1 MAQREKVLKFE
12 DGSMIRAEVLDGGKI
27 ALVLQARH
35 LGEEVKFTSAS
46 VELTSDETIDLINW
60 IGDELV
66 KEFSDE

>member
-12 DGSMIRAEVLDGGKI
+12 DGSMLKTQILEGGKI
-27 ALVLQARH
+27 TLVLQARH

-46 VELTSDETIDLINW
+46 VELTSEETIDLVNW